1 MYAWVSPLAS
11 HVIEKANFR
20 RLSISLIGITRA
32 NILCLGDEHFLMLA
46 LKISTAFHGGKYFHN
61 MVASRNH
68 RDDKFDADV
77 G

>member
-1 MYAWVSPLAS
+1 MYAWDSPLTS

-32 NILCLGDEHFLMLA
+32 NILYLGDEHFL
-46 LKISTAFHGGKYFHN
+46 STAFHGGKYFHN

-77 G
+77 GLLKH